1 MTWNEEKEVLLA
13 REILVT
19 EPYRFKE
26 KSKERGQSW
35 QRVCENLN
43 KLEGFTTTSRSVRD
57 RFKLLEG
64 RYKKKMNDERR
75 QSGIDVPEMSEID
88 SLLEEIVLRKTE
100 AENVNKDKV
109 TKEKELGEDVRQ
121 RALETFKETKE
132 RNEGEPKP
140 KKTRNTGCDTVE
152 FSREKMEV
160 DNLLKASELQLR
172 QNELNSAR
180 EERMQNQEQTNNMM
194 LLMQN
199 SMQQMQQAFMQ
210 SQQVQNQAFLT
221 ALEKLVKK

>member
-140 KKTRNTGCDTVE
+140 KKTRNTGCDTVV
-152 FSREKMEV
+152 FLREKMEV

-194 LLMQN
+194 LLMKD